1 MSEYILDNLKG
12 QEIKE
17 LMVNGKITLKD
28 LDTTAL
34 NKLLDYETD
43 MLCLDEGDM
52 DLIHA
57 CASRLDELNG
67 PAMSDEEFLAAIKK
81 AEEEYVSSNTNTL
94 PVRTVKRRLASK
106 KIWLVAAVI
115 ALLVAMATV
124 TASAFGVN
132 VFEFF
137 REVMGLPAGEKVD
150 KDTITLVNNGKIKE
164 YDSIIELLT
173 SENLNVLYPE
183 VLPDDITLEKVYITK
198 GLNDGLSVQFTMNVP
213 STYISIDT
221 NTKDDAVNDY
231 TEQLIINGCTYYI
244 FEDEMFAVS
253 YCKNC
258 YYYVTSDS
266 YENLI
271 LIIENMEEMK

>member
-1 MSEYILDNLKG
+1 M
-12 QEIKE
+12 
-17 LMVNGKITLKD
+17 
-28 LDTTAL
+28 
-34 NKLLDYETD
+34 LDYETD

-132 VFEFF
+132 VFEYF
-137 REVMGLPAGEKVD
+137 REVMGLSAGEKVN
-150 KDTITLVNNGKIKE
+150 KGTITLVNYGE
-164 YDSIIELLT
+164 AQTFSSVEELL
-173 SENLNVLYPE
+173 SAENLNILYPA
-183 VLPDDITLEKVYITK
+183 VLPEDVVIQQVCINEGTNGGDFI
-198 GLNDGLSVQFTMNVP
+198 QFVTTDK
-213 STYISIDT
+213 STYISVDT
-221 NTKDDAVNDY
+221 NTELTYFTDY
-231 TEQLIINGCTYYI
+231 TEQHTIGDCTYYI
-244 FEDEMFAVS
+244 YRNENFAVC
-253 YCKNC
+253 YHKGC
-258 YYYVTSDS
+258 YYYISSDS

-271 LIIENMEEMK
+271 IIIENMRENK